1 MTITAPSV
9 ATTAPAL
16 DRPQA
21 AWSRPVSGP
30 APGRPDPAA
39 CRMLELLG
47 AGLKDEAIAR
57 SLGVS
62 SRTVR
67 RRVAEL
73 EDRFGAANRIQ
84 LVARAAVHGWV
95 RV

>member
-1 MTITAPSV
+1 
-9 ATTAPAL
+9 
-16 DRPQA
+16 
-21 AWSRPVSGP
+21 
-30 APGRPDPAA
+30 
-39 CRMLELLG
+39 MLELLG
-47 AGLKDEAIAR
+47 AGLKDDAIAR
-57 SLGVS
+57 TLGVS

-84 LVARAAVHGWV
+84 LVARAAVHGWI